1 MLSVKN
7 SYWSILLIGLFAYS
21 CTPAKTD
28 SNEFSDYQPSEERI
42 LNAPFI
48 GQLEDAPVHFSDL
61 WNRQTIDK
69 LGITRITVYSFGGK
83 SPEDTLE
90 KKVFNFSN
98 HALKLDYLD
107 YKFDETPAV
116 WSKGTANWTNDKNIL
131 NLSFSKH
138 FGIDRKLTTKVQRNE
153 DGFTILRKKS
163 LDRYDT
169 TWVKGTFE
177 NPSLVMTKI
186 GKSVFSVDVYLP
198 EGSSTSDIEYA
209 FKKLNLSQND
219 LLLTQKNVVFM
230 NNGRPTSAFLLN
242 EAFSQVSQTKSWKYD
257 EYQNLIAY
265 EEMIGSSTVRSIT
278 WKYRKDLLPESVT
291 IDRNTYFYHYE
302 K

>member
-1 MLSVKN
+1 MLLVG
-7 SYWSILLIGLFAYS
+7 LLAYS
-21 CTPAKTD
+21 CTPAKTG

-48 GQLEDAPVHFSDL
+48 GQLEDAPVHFADL
-61 WNRQTIDK
+61 WNRKTIDK
-69 LGITRITVYSFGGK
+69 LGITRITIYSFGGK

-90 KKVFNFSN
+90 KKVFSFSD
-98 HALKLDYLD
+98 HGHKLDYLD

-116 WSKGTANWTNDKNIL
+116 WSKGTANWTSDENIL

-138 FGIDRKLTTKVQRNE
+138 FGIDRKLTTKVQRTE
-153 DGFTILRKKS
+153 DGFMILRKKS

-169 TWVKGTFE
+169 TWIKGTLE
-177 NPSLVMTKI
+177 NPNLVLTKI

-198 EGSSTSDIEYA
+198 EGASTTDIEYA
-209 FKKLNLSQND
+209 FAKLHLSPND

-230 NNGRPTSAFLLN
+230 KKGRPISAFLLN
-242 EAFSQVSQTKSWKYD
+242 ESFSQVSQTKSWKYD
-257 EYQNLIAY
+257 ENENLIGY
-265 EEMIGSSTVRSIT
+265 EETIGNSTVRSIS